1 MKANSLIRKTKRKKL
16 KAGKET
22 DCAGKSISNLP
33 EEVLEHIVSFL
44 PIHEAIRTSILSKK
58 WQNLWK
64 STPNLSFDGRDSPK
78 RKLFMDFVERVL
90 VLRGPSNIETFR
102 LSCEAKD
109 DQSRI
114 GTWISAAVNRNVKD
128 LYLVLSDIESSF
140 VFPRCLFNCKT
151 LTEFEI
157 DMLFILK
164 LPSSISLPCL
174 KILSLRQ
181 VTFIDDQSTQQLF
194 SLPNLVELEIYEC
207 NWKNLVWVTICAPKL
222 QQLAIYESLEST
234 PANSGGCHVRI
245 FRTHLAHFSCCGTL
259 SNEFCLD
266 ESSVV
271 ETFIFLNSD
280 GDRRPRETAC
290 RSYKLLEGISSVKTL
305 YLTTDVVDVLDHAS
319 DLLAFPLEFR
329 NLTSLIFESDEL
341 NLHSAGFWHII
352 YNSPN
357 LRSLYF
363 SDVGLS
369 KVPSNCQEDGT
380 LDPAPLC
387 FLSCLHFIEVSNF
400 RGGEKAIDAVGFLLK
415 NATAL
420 DQMSI
425 SWAGSGVMTNKI
437 RQQLHDLPGWSK
449 IGKINSG

>member
-1 MKANSLIRKTKRKKL
+1 MTSPPNNCS
-16 KAGKET
+16 
-22 DCAGKSISNLP
+22 
-33 EEVLEHIVSFL
+33 VS
-44 PIHEAIRTSILSKK
+44 RTSWS
-58 WQNLWK
+58 WK
-64 STPNLSFDGRDSPK
+64 SMNAIGRISCGL
-78 RKLFMDFVERVL
+78 LFV
-90 VLRGPSNIETFR
+90 
-102 LSCEAKD
+102 
-109 DQSRI
+109 
-114 GTWISAAVNRNVKD
+114 
-128 LYLVLSDIESSF
+128 
-140 VFPRCLFNCKT
+140 
-151 LTEFEI
+151 
-157 DMLFILK
+157 
-164 LPSSISLPCL
+164 
-174 KILSLRQ
+174 
-181 VTFIDDQSTQQLF
+181 
-194 SLPNLVELEIYEC
+194 LPNFSSWPYM
-207 NWKNLVWVTICAPKL
+207 NL
-222 QQLAIYESLEST
+222 LEST